1 MELKI
6 TYDPETSG
14 SLGNAQRVQSEVA
27 SFVSDGK
34 ITVSI
39 DYNLVEGSSGDFKV
53 ELEDCCLFDTKHHFR
68 EYQNFPEKDEMAVD
82 VMIRGNSNYLENCR
96 DGE

>member
-14 SLGNAQRVQSEVA
+14 SLGNAQRIQSEVD

-39 DYNLVEGSSGDFKV
+39 DYNLVEGNSGDFKV
-53 ELEDCCLFDTKHHFR
+53 ELEDCCIFDTNSKYDNYDYPP
-68 EYQNFPEKDEMAVD
+68 EYKMAID
-82 VMIRGNSNYLENCR
+82 VMSRGNSNILNNCKR
-96 DGE
+96 SR

>member
-39 DYNLVEGSSGDFKV
+39 DYNLVEGNSGDFKV
-53 ELEDCCLFDTKHHFR
+53 ELEDCCLFDTNSVYDIDDYPI
-68 EYQNFPEKDEMAVD
+68 EYKMAID
-82 VMIRGNSNYLENCR
+82 VMSRGNSNILKDCR
-96 DGE
+96 RNR

>member
-6 TYDPETSG
+6 TYDPDTSG
-14 SLGNAQRVQSEVA
+14 SLGNAQRIQSEVT

-39 DYNLVEGSSGDFKV
+39 DYNLVEGDSGDFKV
-53 ELEDCCLFDTKHHFR
+53 EFEDCCLFDKNCSYDVD
-68 EYQNFPEKDEMAVD
+68 EYPLEDKISID
-82 VMIRGNSNYLENCR
+82 VMFRSNNNLITNCR
-96 DGE
+96 RNR

>member
-53 ELEDCCLFDTKHHFR
+53 ELEDCCLFNKKGNRDIGVD
-68 EYQNFPEKDEMAVD
+68 FPVQYNMAID
-82 VMIRGNSNYLENCR
+82 VMWRANNKLFNNCR
-96 DGE
+96 